1 MIENCFV
8 VAYVAFACAL
18 VCIGCATRHAVRQDL
33 RAVLDDLS
41 GRRRQRGLEDARR
54 ARAQEARVRA
64 LSWNESGRQT
74 APSIPGDGREEM
86 SDEGVTELCGDAEQ
100 TTLGEGTFVL
110 VDRLMMAHG
119 QDGRLREGGA

>member
-8 VAYVAFACAL
+8 AAYVAFACAL
-18 VCIGCATRHAVRQDL
+18 VCIGCAIRHAVRQDL

-54 ARAQEARVRA
+54 ARAREVRVRA
-64 LSWNESGRQT
+64 QSWSKPGQT
-74 APSIPGDGREEM
+74 APPISGDGNEEALG
-86 SDEGVTELCGDAEQ
+86 EGVTELCGDAEQ
-100 TTLGEGTFVL
+100 TTLGEEAFVL

-119 QDGRLREGGA
+119 RDGD

>member
-8 VAYVAFACAL
+8 VAYVAFACSL
-18 VCIGCATRHAVRQDL
+18 VCFGCAIRHAVRQDL

-64 LSWNESGRQT
+64 QSWSESGRQM
-74 APSIPGDGREEM
+74 APPVSGDGREEIL
-86 SDEGVTELCGDAEQ
+86 DEGVTELCGDAEQ
-100 TTLGEGTFVL
+100 TTLGEGAFVL

-119 QDGRLREGGA
+119 RDGD